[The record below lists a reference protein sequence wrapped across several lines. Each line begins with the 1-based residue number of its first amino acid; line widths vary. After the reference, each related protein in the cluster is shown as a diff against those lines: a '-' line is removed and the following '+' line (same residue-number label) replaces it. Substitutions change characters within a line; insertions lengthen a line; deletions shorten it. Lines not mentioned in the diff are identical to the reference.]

1 MGRQGLGG
9 DRPALGKCQPSLPLT
24 NIFGASPVLQA
35 VREEGEQ
42 SPVGPMGHVVTDA
55 DSGVF
60 VAKVASLG
68 R

>member
-1 MGRQGLGG
+1 M
-9 DRPALGKCQPSLPLT
+9 
-24 NIFGASPVLQA
+24 LQA
-35 VREEGEQ
+35 AHEDGEQ
-42 SPVGPMGHVVTDA
+42 SPVGPTGHVVADA

>member
-1 MGRQGLGG
+1 M
-9 DRPALGKCQPSLPLT
+9 
-24 NIFGASPVLQA
+24 QA

-42 SPVGPMGHVVTDA
+42 SPVGPTGHVVTDA